1 MQFPKIF
8 YPSKFSSPD
17 EGLEPATLRL
27 KVWCSTDW
35 ANRACVISKPE
46 TTVRL
51 SIFESQNC
59 WLATGKIWKWLPLYA
74 AKTSFWQFFSWG
86 LFSGTIVRFKLTYL
100 SQPIFHRPHA
110 RLAQSVEHQ
119 TFNLRVAGS
128 SPSSGHENF
137 LGKKFSEMASLQSF
151 MSR

>member
-1 MQFPKIF
+1 MISQHARCVLISKQLKNASFMHIRTSPCKTTSFHLFSIF
-8 YPSKFSSPD
+8 RFSKFSSPD

-59 WLATGKIWKWLPLYA
+59 WLATGKLWKWLPLYI
-74 AKTSFWQFFSWG
+74 AKTSFWQSFSWG
-86 LFSGTIVRFKLTYL
+86 LFSGTIVSFKVDLLEPTH
-100 SQPIFHRPHA
+100 I
-110 RLAQSVEHQ
+110 
-119 TFNLRVAGS
+119 
-128 SPSSGHENF
+128 PSSTCPVSSVGR
-137 LGKKFSEMASLQSF
+137 ASDF
-151 MSR
+151 